1 MKAKYARGS
10 GMSWFT
16 ISGPPT
22 PKVKP
27 VDSSGMP
34 AVLPLSNQ
42 HEELSFV
49 DHANVVAAFAFAI
62 DIEQFLALQVSLPR
76 LTRRRPG

>member
-1 MKAKYARGS
+1 
-10 GMSWFT
+10 
-16 ISGPPT
+16 
-22 PKVKP
+22 
-27 VDSSGMP
+27 MP